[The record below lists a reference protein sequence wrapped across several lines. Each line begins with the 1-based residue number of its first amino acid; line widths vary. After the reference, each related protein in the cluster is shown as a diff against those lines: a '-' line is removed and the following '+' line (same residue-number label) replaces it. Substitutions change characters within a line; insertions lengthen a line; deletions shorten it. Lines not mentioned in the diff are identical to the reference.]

1 MNLYA
6 ITCMLIEIEYRVFLL
21 RKYAISSQNSGIT
34 SYPTI
39 HTHLHADQWNK
50 GDLMLLL
57 EQ

>member
-1 MNLYA
+1 
-6 ITCMLIEIEYRVFLL
+6 MLIEIEYRVFLL